1 MKLLLISNGNLAKE
15 MYHAMERFYAKPSID
30 FIGLDERNL
39 DAFRQNLKDYL
50 TKAKEDVLMVCD
62 FFGSAAFNEAAYF
75 MKKNSAEKYG
85 VLCGM
90 NLPMVFKL
98 YGLKDEWSMAEIE
111 SLYEGTAAAGVH
123 AHLETSLG

>member
-15 MYHAMERFYAKPSID
+15 MYHVMERFYVNPSID
-30 FIGLDERNL
+30 FIGLDDRNL
-39 DAFRQNLKDYL
+39 EDFRQNLKEYL
-50 TKAKEDVLMVCD
+50 TRAKEDVLMVCD

-75 MKKNSAEKYG
+75 MKKHSVKKYG

-111 SLYEGTAAAGVH
+111 SLYEGTPAAGVQ
-123 AHLETSLG
+123 AHLGNSMI